1 MSNKISTDVIQKTPG
16 VGENIAAAYKNVVDS
31 VDAWGLERTTY
42 NYEKPGFAEATGH
55 FTQVVWKGS
64 TYVGCARI
72 DCRKS
77 TLDIC
82 LATPPQPFLFQPS
95 CKNKNLGH
103 PPIGIPLL
111 TPKKKPQQTN
121 HPTPNPPLGT

>member
-1 MSNKISTDVIQKTPG
+1 MLEVVVSNKISTDVIQKTPG

-82 LATPPQPFLFQPS
+82 LATPPNLFFS
-95 CKNKNLGH
+95 
-103 PPIGIPLL
+103 
-111 TPKKKPQQTN
+111 N
-121 HPTPNPPLGT
+121 HPVKTRTWVIHQLESPY